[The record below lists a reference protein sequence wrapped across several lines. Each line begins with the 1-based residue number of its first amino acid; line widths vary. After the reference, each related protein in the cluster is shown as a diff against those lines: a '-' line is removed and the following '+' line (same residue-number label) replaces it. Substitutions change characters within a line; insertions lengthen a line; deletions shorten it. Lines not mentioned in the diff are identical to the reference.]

1 MVTDF
6 GDILKSVGEAGVRRL
21 QQLDDLDDEDGV
33 TGFESMLD
41 GWDDMRAHGM
51 GVTTQTGA
59 KG

>member
-21 QQLDDLDDEDGV
+21 QQLDDLD
-33 TGFESMLD
+33 LD

-51 GVTTQTGA
+51 DVTTQTGA